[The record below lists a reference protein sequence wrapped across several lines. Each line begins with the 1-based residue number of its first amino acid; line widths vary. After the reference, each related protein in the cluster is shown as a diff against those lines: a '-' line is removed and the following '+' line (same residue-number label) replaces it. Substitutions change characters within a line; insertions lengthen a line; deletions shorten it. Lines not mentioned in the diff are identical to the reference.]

1 MKSARHEAP
10 SRSIDGQQET
20 ELKFGVDPA
29 RLAAVEA
36 ALSGLPTTS
45 ASIESHYFDTAER
58 QLANAGLSLRL
69 RRSDQGWE
77 QTLKGPGDSL
87 VDRLEDTVQLPA
99 APLAAIPAIDLG
111 LHAGTRAGKLIGAAL
126 GDDHDRGGAILQ
138 ALFTTRVRRRSA
150 LIVTADATVEL
161 ALDTG
166 SIEHDGTTVPI
177 CELEYELKAGR
188 AGLLFELGA
197 AGVVQHGMWLSVLSK
212 SMRGDA
218 LANGNAGIAAAKAC
232 QPMLTRTMSGPAIYR
247 AAQKSCFEQILINAS
262 AVASGRYDDEVIHQ
276 LRIGLRRLRT
286 AGRELA
292 ALSGTPE
299 PAWDAVAA
307 QTFRSLGAY
316 RDASTVA
323 AALHD
328 MLSAA
333 GSPQP
338 SLDARGPEVP
348 DPEQQVRATS
358 FQLALLQMLAD
369 ARESSDDGPGTA
381 GRPPSKPLRRIAAR
395 LADLHARIRKDA
407 KRFEGLESVQQH
419 AVRKR
424 LKRLRYLAEL
434 VGSLY
439 DRRQVD
445 RYIEDLRPAQDALGE
460 HADLLVGL
468 KLARQA
474 ALSGGGDVWFN
485 VGYLSANL
493 PTTAATCHRALVKV
507 AGLRPF
513 W

>member
-10 SRSIDGQQET
+10 SRSIDDHQET

-29 RLAAVEA
+29 RLAAIEA

-58 QLANAGLSLRL
+58 LLAKAGLSLRL

-99 APLAAIPAIDLG
+99 APRTASPAIDLG

-126 GDDHDRGGAILQ
+126 GDDDHRGGAILQ
-138 ALFTTRVRRRSA
+138 PLFTTRVRRLSA
-150 LIVTADATVEL
+150 LVETADATVEV

-177 CELEYELKAGR
+177 CELEYELKSGR
-188 AGLLFELGA
+188 AALLFELGA

-218 LANGNAGIAAAKAC
+218 LASGNAGIAAAKAR
-232 QPMLTRTMSGPAIYR
+232 QPSLTRKMSGPAIYR
-247 AAQKSCFEQILINAS
+247 AAVKSCFEQISLNAS
-262 AVASGRYDDEVIHQ
+262 AVASGRYDDEVVHQ

-292 ALSGTPE
+292 GLSGGPE
-299 PAWDAVAA
+299 PAWDAVVA

-338 SLDARGPEVP
+338 SLDAQGPEAP
-348 DPEQQVRATS
+348 DPEQQVRSTS
-358 FQLALLQMLAD
+358 FQLALLQILAD
-369 ARESSDDGPGTA
+369 ARESSDDSTA
-381 GRPPSKPLRRIAAR
+381 ECAPENPRRRIASR
-395 LADLHARIRKDA
+395 LAHLHARLEKDA
-407 KRFEGLESVQQH
+407 KRFEALESGQQH

-439 DRRQVD
+439 DRGQVD
-445 RYIEDLRPAQDALGE
+445 RYVDGLRPAQDALGA
-460 HADLLVGL
+460 HVDLLVGL

-485 VGYLSANL
+485 VGYLSAKL
-493 PTTAATCHRALVKV
+493 PTTATACRRALAKV